1 MRFQS
6 WNLLLAVRKGLGF
19 KKDDTLRS
27 RMKIPVSVMAFPEI
41 VWSLLLSAG
50 PSLPVNS
57 HSIDFPYSLAILNRI
72 LAPGFLQPPFDGRGV
87 VLGDANMR
95 LVPVSDRGSR
105 PIPSQLNKPRTSRPS

>member
-57 HSIDFPYSLAILNRI
+57 HSIDFPYSLAILYRI
-72 LAPGFLQPPFDGRGV
+72 VAPGSLSLRSRAGRWLWAILT
-87 VLGDANMR
+87 LGWRRCR
-95 LVPVSDRGSR
+95 LEGLAVFR
-105 PIPSQLNKPRTSRPS
+105 LN